1 MFRTPSIHG
10 LNLCVFFFH
19 GGDPITTYQP
29 DWEPIRHKGCGGGA
43 RTLAND
49 GNDGRSDAAPWMDC
63 KSEGGSERGNEGK
76 GMGVKLIWLM

>member
-1 MFRTPSIHG
+1 MAIVFVPLRFGLFTPSLHG
-10 LNLCVFFFH
+10 LHL
-19 GGDPITTYQP
+19 PT
-29 DWEPIRHKGCGGGA
+29 DWEPIRHKGSGGGA

-63 KSEGGSERGNEGK
+63 KSEGGSGRGNEGK